1 MSVFMDLHTTRPSGG
16 FGPSAIPISE
26 INAWQRAM
34 STRLTP
40 WEVET
45 ILYLDRAALSEMMDT
60 K

>member
-1 MSVFMDLHTTRPSGG
+1 MSVFMDLHTTRPAGG
-16 FGPSAIPISE
+16 FGSSAIPISE

-34 STRLTP
+34 NLRLTP

-45 ILYLDRAALSEMMDT
+45 ILHLDRAALYEMMDT